1 MHAVIV
7 GCGRVGAELADRLGK
22 LGHTVAII
30 DKNPGASERLHKACK
45 AQFIVGRA
53 FDKDVLEDA
62 GIKEAD
68 IFVAVT
74 NGDNS
79 NIVSARVAKE
89 YYKVPRVVARIYDPR
104 RATIYERLGI
114 STVATVA
121 WTTDQIMA
129 RILPSVAENEWSMGS
144 GGGVV
149 VTLPAPPHLI
159 GEPLK
164 ILWEPTKWSIFA
176 VTRGGRTFFPDERT
190 IMQEN
195 DLLHVA
201 VLREHREDL
210 VAALEPPRDGI

>member
-7 GCGRVGAELADRLGK
+7 GCGRVGAELADRLEQA
-22 LGHTVAII
+22 GHTIAVI
-30 DKNPGASERLHKACK
+30 DKNPQALERIHKGCK
-45 AQFIVGRA
+45 ARFIVGRA
-53 FDKDVLEDA
+53 FDQDILEEA

-89 YYKVPRVVARIYDPR
+89 YYRVPRVVARIYDPR

-129 RILPSVAENEWSMGS
+129 RILPSMTADEWTMGS
-144 GGGVV
+144 GGSVV
-149 VTLPAPPHLI
+149 ISLPVPPHLI

-164 ILWEPTKWSIFA
+164 ILAEPSKWSIFS

-190 IMQEN
+190 LMQEN

-201 VLREHREDL
+201 VLREHRADL
-210 VAALEPPRDGI
+210 AEALQPPRDGI

>member
-7 GCGRVGAELADRLGK
+7 GCGRVGAELADRLDE
-22 LGHTVAII
+22 LGHTVAVV
-30 DKNPGASERLHKACK
+30 DKNPQACERLHKGCGAR
-45 AQFIVGRA
+45 FIVGRA
-53 FDKDVLEDA
+53 FDQDILEDA

-89 YYKVPRVVARIYDPR
+89 HYKVPRVVARIYDPR

-114 STVATVA
+114 STVATVS

-129 RILPSVAENEWSMGS
+129 RILPSVASDEWTMGS

-149 VTLPAPPHLI
+149 VTLPVPPHLI
-159 GEPLK
+159 GEPLR
-164 ILWEPTKWSIFA
+164 ILTEPPKWSIFA
-176 VTRGGRTFFPDERT
+176 VTRGGRTFFPDKRT
-190 IMQEN
+190 LMQEN

-201 VLREHREDL
+201 VLREQRDEL
-210 VAALEPPRDGI
+210 AAALQPPRDGI

>member
-1 MHAVIV
+1 MHVVIV
-7 GCGRVGAELADRLGK
+7 GCGRVGAELADRLEE

-30 DKNPGASERLHKACK
+30 DKNPRARERLHKGSK
-45 AQFIVGRA
+45 ARFILGRA
-53 FDKDVLEDA
+53 FDQDVLDEA

-79 NIVSARVAKE
+79 NIVSARVASE
-89 YYKVPRVVARIYDPR
+89 FYKVPRVVARIYDPR

-129 RILPSVAENEWSMGS
+129 RILPTEASDEWTMGS

-149 VTLPAPPHLI
+149 ITLPAPRHLI
-159 GEPLK
+159 GESLK
-164 ILWEPTKWSIFA
+164 VISEPSKWSVFA

-190 IMQEN
+190 LMQEN
-195 DLLHVA
+195 DLLHIA
-201 VLREHREDL
+201 VLREYRSEL
-210 VAALEPPRDGI
+210 TEALEPPRDGI

>member
-7 GCGRVGAELADRLGK
+7 GCGRVGAEVQWRLEE
-22 LGHTVAII
+22 LGHTTAVI
-30 DKNPGASERLHKACK
+30 DKDPQAQERLRKGSTAR
-45 AQFIVGRA
+45 FLVGRA
-53 FDKDVLEDA
+53 FDQDILEEA

-79 NIVSARVAKE
+79 NIVSARLAKE

-104 RATIYERLGI
+104 RAEIYERLGI

-129 RILPSVAENEWSMGS
+129 RILPSVAKEEWTMGS
-144 GGGVV
+144 GGGVI
-149 VTLPAPPHLI
+149 VTLPAPPHRV

-164 ILWEPTKWSIFA
+164 ILEDRSKWAIFA

-190 IMQEN
+190 LMQEN
-195 DLLHVA
+195 DLLHIA
-201 VLREHREDL
+201 VLRDHREDL
-210 VAALEPPRDGI
+210 ADALEPPRDGI